1 MREFLLTVLLA
12 AIICY
17 LITPLVRDLAIKSGA
32 VMQIR
37 SRDVHVKPTPR
48 WGGLAMW
55 LSMAL
60 TLVIVNQLPLVAK
73 SFSREATGIFLA
85 GTFILFL
92 GLIDDRFDLDPITK
106 FAGQALA
113 GGILLIYGVQ
123 ILWLPINGITTVP
136 ANIGQLLTV
145 LFVMVVINAINFV
158 DGLDGLATGI
168 VAICAASFF
177 AFSYL
182 LAVINGFSRAGAP
195 SLITAVVIG
204 LCLGFLP
211 HNFYPAQIFMGDSG
225 AMFLGLMIS
234 ASAITLTGQ
243 VDASAIT
250 NENSGTVL
258 LPLLLPFTVLAI
270 PLLDFAMA
278 IIRRIRAGRSPFSA
292 DREHLHH
299 RIMRMGLTQQRT
311 TVVLYLWT
319 AMFAIPTAIA
329 AFIPIPFALLA
340 GLFIFALSVIVIK
353 RNKNKVIIEHNRDS
367 VKKTVTQKDKRV
379 RKS

>member
-1 MREFLLTVLLA
+1 MREYLVTVLLA
-12 AIICY
+12 AIITY

-32 VMQIR
+32 LTQIR
-37 SRDVHVKPTPR
+37 ARDVHSQLTPR

-55 LSMAL
+55 LAMAL
-60 TLVIVNQLPLVAK
+60 TLVIVNYLPLVHK
-73 SFSREATGIFLA
+73 SFGPDATGIFLS

-92 GLIDDRFDLDPITK
+92 GLVDDRFDLDPITK

-113 GGILLIYGVQ
+113 AGILLIYGVQ
-123 ILWLPINGITTVP
+123 ILWLPINGITALPT
-136 ANIGQLLTV
+136 NIGQLLTV

-168 VAICAASFF
+168 VMICAASFF

-182 LAVINGFSRAGAP
+182 LAVINGFNRAGAP

-225 AMFLGLMIS
+225 AMFLGLLIS

-250 NENSGTVL
+250 EENGGTAL
-258 LPLLLPFTVLAI
+258 LPLLLPFTILAI
-270 PLLDFAMA
+270 PLLDFVMA
-278 IIRRIRAGRSPFSA
+278 ILRRVKAGRSPFTA

-299 RIMRMGLTQQRT
+299 RIMRMGISQQRT
-311 TVVLYLWT
+311 TIILYLWT
-319 AMFAIPTAIA
+319 AMFALPTVIA
-329 AFIPIPFALLA
+329 AFVPIWIALIS
-340 GLFIFALSVIVIK
+340 GLLIFLISLLVIK
-353 RNKNKVIIEHNRDS
+353 TNLKKIE
-367 VKKTVTQKDKRV
+367 V
-379 RKS
+379 

>member
-1 MREFLLTVLLA
+1 MREYLVTVLLA
-12 AIICY
+12 AIITY
-17 LITPLVRDLAIKSGA
+17 LLTPLVRDLAIKAGA
-32 VMQIR
+32 VTAIR
-37 SRDVHVKPTPR
+37 SRDVHLEPTPR

-60 TLVIVNQLPLVAK
+60 TLVIVNYLPLVHK
-73 SFSREATGIFLA
+73 SFGSEATGIFLS
-85 GTFILFL
+85 GTFILLL
-92 GLIDDRFDLDPITK
+92 GLLDDRFDLDPITK
-106 FAGQALA
+106 FACQALA
-113 GGILLIYGVQ
+113 AGILLIYGVQ
-123 ILWLPINGITTVP
+123 ILWLPINGITTLP
-136 ANIGQLLTV
+136 TNIGQLLTI

-168 VAICAASFF
+168 VMICAASFF

-182 LAVINGFSRAGAP
+182 LAVINGLNRAGAP

-211 HNFYPAQIFMGDSG
+211 HNFHPAQIFMGDSG
-225 AMFLGLMIS
+225 AMFLGLMVS

-250 NENSGTVL
+250 EENGSSAL

-278 IIRRIRAGRSPFSA
+278 ILRRVKAGRSPFAA

-299 RIMRMGLTQQRT
+299 RIMRFGLTQQRT
-311 TVVLYLWT
+311 TIVLYLWT
-319 AMFAIPTAIA
+319 AMFALPTVIA
-329 AFIPIPFALLA
+329 AFASIWIAILA
-340 GLFIFALSVIVIK
+340 GALIFLSSVWVVKSSKNVSVIK
-353 RNKNKVIIEHNRDS
+353 
-367 VKKTVTQKDKRV
+367 
-379 RKS
+379 

>member
-1 MREFLLTVLLA
+1 MREYLVTVLLA
-12 AIICY
+12 AIITY
-17 LITPLVRDLAIKSGA
+17 LLTPLVRDLAIKAGA
-32 VMQIR
+32 VTAIR
-37 SRDVHVKPTPR
+37 SRDVHLEPTPR

-60 TLVIVNQLPLVAK
+60 TLVIVNYLPLVHK
-73 SFSREATGIFLA
+73 SFGSEATGIFLS
-85 GTFILFL
+85 GTFILLL
-92 GLIDDRFDLDPITK
+92 GLLDDRFDLDPITK

-113 GGILLIYGVQ
+113 AGILLIYGVQ
-123 ILWLPINGITTVP
+123 ILWLPINGITTLP
-136 ANIGQLLTV
+136 TNIGQLLTI

-168 VAICAASFF
+168 VMICAASFF

-182 LAVINGFSRAGAP
+182 LAVINGLNRAGAP

-211 HNFYPAQIFMGDSG
+211 HNFHPAQIFMGDSG
-225 AMFLGLMIS
+225 AMFLGLMVS

-250 NENSGTVL
+250 EENGSSAL

-278 IIRRIRAGRSPFSA
+278 ILRRVKAGRSPFAA

-299 RIMRMGLTQQRT
+299 RIMRFGLTQQRT
-311 TVVLYLWT
+311 TIVLYLWT
-319 AMFAIPTAIA
+319 AMFALPTVIA
-329 AFIPIPFALLA
+329 AFASIWIAILA
-340 GLFIFALSVIVIK
+340 GALIFLTSVWVIKSSKSVSVIK
-353 RNKNKVIIEHNRDS
+353 
-367 VKKTVTQKDKRV
+367 
-379 RKS
+379 

>member
-1 MREFLLTVLLA
+1 MREYLVTVLLA
-12 AIICY
+12 AVITY
-17 LITPLVRDLAIKSGA
+17 LITPLVKDLAVKAGA
-32 VMQIR
+32 VTAIR
-37 SRDVHVKPTPR
+37 TRDVHLQPTPR

-55 LSMAL
+55 LAMAL
-60 TLVIVNQLPLVAK
+60 TLVIVNYLPLVHK
-73 SFSREATGIFLA
+73 SFGTEATGIFLS

-92 GLIDDRFDLDPITK
+92 GMLDDRFDLDPITK

-113 GGILLIYGVQ
+113 AGILLIYGVQ
-123 ILWLPINGITTVP
+123 ILWLPINGITTLP
-136 ANIGQLLTV
+136 TNIGQLLTI

-168 VAICAASFF
+168 VMICAASFF

-182 LAVINGFSRAGAP
+182 LAVINGLNRAGAP

-211 HNFYPAQIFMGDSG
+211 HNFHPAQIFMGDSG

-243 VDASAIT
+243 VDASVIT
-250 NENSGTVL
+250 EENGGSAL
-258 LPLLLPFTVLAI
+258 LPLLLPFTILAI

-278 IIRRIRAGRSPFSA
+278 ILRRVKAGRSPFTA

-299 RIMRMGLTQQRT
+299 RIMRYGLTQQRT

-319 AMFAIPTAIA
+319 AMFAFPTVIA
-329 AFIPIPFALLA
+329 AFVPFWIAIIAGVSIFLLS
-340 GLFIFALSVIVIK
+340 LK
-353 RNKNKVIIEHNRDS
+353 IIRS
-367 VKKTVTQKDKRV
+367 ATIGVV
-379 RKS
+379 

>member
-1 MREFLLTVLLA
+1 
-12 AIICY
+12 
-17 LITPLVRDLAIKSGA
+17 
-32 VMQIR
+32 MQIR
-37 SRDVHVKPTPR
+37 SRDVHDKPTPR

-136 ANIGQLLTV
+136 VNIGQILTV

-195 SLITAVVIG
+195 SLITAIVIG

-225 AMFLGLMIS
+225 AMFLGLLIS

-270 PLLDFAMA
+270 PLLDFVMA

-319 AMFAIPTAIA
+319 AMFAIPTASA
-329 AFIPIPFALLA
+329 AFIPIPIALLA
-340 GLFIFALSVIVIK
+340 GLLIFALSVIVIK
-353 RNKNKVIIEHNRDS
+353 QNKNKVIIEHNRDS
-367 VKKTVTQKDKRV
+367 LGRADAKKVKRV
-379 RKS
+379 RK

>member
-1 MREFLLTVLLA
+1 MREYLVTVLLA
-12 AIICY
+12 AIITY
-17 LITPLVRDLAIKSGA
+17 LLTPLVRDLAIKAGA
-32 VMQIR
+32 VTAIR
-37 SRDVHVKPTPR
+37 SRDVHLEPTPR

-60 TLVIVNQLPLVAK
+60 TLVIVNYLPLVHK
-73 SFSREATGIFLA
+73 SFGSEATGIFLS
-85 GTFILFL
+85 GTFILLL
-92 GLIDDRFDLDPITK
+92 GLLDDRFDLDPITK

-113 GGILLIYGVQ
+113 AGILLIYGVQ
-123 ILWLPINGITTVP
+123 ILWLPINGITTLP
-136 ANIGQLLTV
+136 TNIGQLLTI

-168 VAICAASFF
+168 VMICAASFF

-182 LAVINGFSRAGAP
+182 LAVINGLNRAGAP

-211 HNFYPAQIFMGDSG
+211 HNFHPAQIFMGDSG
-225 AMFLGLMIS
+225 AMFLGLMVS

-250 NENSGTVL
+250 EENGSSAL

-278 IIRRIRAGRSPFSA
+278 ILRRVKAGRSPFAA

-299 RIMRMGLTQQRT
+299 RIMRFGLTQQRT
-311 TVVLYLWT
+311 TIVLYLWT
-319 AMFAIPTAIA
+319 AMFALPTVIA
-329 AFIPIPFALLA
+329 AFASIWIAILA
-340 GLFIFALSVIVIK
+340 GALIFLSSVWVIKSSKNLSVIK
-353 RNKNKVIIEHNRDS
+353 
-367 VKKTVTQKDKRV
+367 
-379 RKS
+379 

>member
-1 MREFLLTVLLA
+1 MREYLVTVLLA
-12 AIICY
+12 AIITY
-17 LITPLVRDLAIKSGA
+17 LLTPLVRDLAIKAGA
-32 VMQIR
+32 VTAIR
-37 SRDVHVKPTPR
+37 SRDVHLEPTPR

-60 TLVIVNQLPLVAK
+60 TLVIVNYLPLVHK
-73 SFSREATGIFLA
+73 SFGSEATGIFLS
-85 GTFILFL
+85 GTFILLL
-92 GLIDDRFDLDPITK
+92 GLLDDRFDLDPITK

-113 GGILLIYGVQ
+113 AGILLIYGVQ
-123 ILWLPINGITTVP
+123 ILWLPINGITTLP
-136 ANIGQLLTV
+136 TNIGQLLTI

-168 VAICAASFF
+168 VMICAASFF

-182 LAVINGFSRAGAP
+182 LAVINGLNRAGAP

-211 HNFYPAQIFMGDSG
+211 HNFHPAQIFMGDSG
-225 AMFLGLMIS
+225 AMFLGLMVS

-250 NENSGTVL
+250 EENGGSAL

-278 IIRRIRAGRSPFSA
+278 ILRRVKAGRSPFAA

-299 RIMRMGLTQQRT
+299 RIMRFGLTQQRT
-311 TVVLYLWT
+311 TIVLYLWT
-319 AMFAIPTAIA
+319 AMFALPTVIA
-329 AFIPIPFALLA
+329 AFASIWIAILA
-340 GLFIFALSVIVIK
+340 GALIFLTSVWVIKSSKNVSVIK
-353 RNKNKVIIEHNRDS
+353 
-367 VKKTVTQKDKRV
+367 
-379 RKS
+379 

>member
-1 MREFLLTVLLA
+1 MREYLVTVLLA
-12 AIICY
+12 AIITY

-32 VMQIR
+32 VTAIR
-37 SRDVHVKPTPR
+37 SRDVHIEPTPR

-55 LSMAL
+55 LAMAL
-60 TLVIVNQLPLVAK
+60 TLVIANYLPLVHK
-73 SFSREATGIFLA
+73 SFGQDATGIFLS
-85 GTFILFL
+85 GSFILFL
-92 GLIDDRFDLDPITK
+92 GMLDDRFDLDPVTK

-113 GGILLIYGVQ
+113 AGILLIYGVQ
-123 ILWLPINGITTVP
+123 ILWLPINGITTLP
-136 ANIGQLLTV
+136 TNIGQLLTV

-168 VAICAASFF
+168 VMICAASFF

-182 LAVINGFSRAGAP
+182 LAVINGLNRAGAP

-211 HNFYPAQIFMGDSG
+211 HNFHPAQIFMGDSG
-225 AMFLGLMIS
+225 AMFLGLLIS

-250 NENSGTVL
+250 AENGGTAL

-270 PLLDFAMA
+270 PLIDFMMA
-278 IIRRIRAGRSPFSA
+278 ILRRVKAGRSPFAA

-299 RIMRMGLTQQRT
+299 RIMRQGISQQRT
-311 TVVLYLWT
+311 TIILYLWT
-319 AMFAIPTAIA
+319 AMFALPTVIA
-329 AFIPIPFALLA
+329 AFMPIWIALISGVA
-340 GLFIFALSVIVIK
+340 IFLLSLLVIK
-353 RNKNKVIIEHNRDS
+353 SNKKLVSNG
-367 VKKTVTQKDKRV
+367 
-379 RKS
+379 

>member
-1 MREFLLTVLLA
+1 MREYLVTVLLA
-12 AIICY
+12 AIITY
-17 LITPLVRDLAIKSGA
+17 LLTPLVRDLAIKAGA
-32 VMQIR
+32 VTAIR
-37 SRDVHVKPTPR
+37 SRDVHLEPTPR

-60 TLVIVNQLPLVAK
+60 TLVIVNYLPLVHK
-73 SFSREATGIFLA
+73 SFGSEATGIFLS
-85 GTFILFL
+85 GTFILLL
-92 GLIDDRFDLDPITK
+92 GLLDDRFDLDPITK

-113 GGILLIYGVQ
+113 AGILLIYGVQ
-123 ILWLPINGITTVP
+123 ILWLPINGITTLP
-136 ANIGQLLTV
+136 TNIGQLLTI

-168 VAICAASFF
+168 VMICAASFF

-182 LAVINGFSRAGAP
+182 LAVINGLNRAGAP

-211 HNFYPAQIFMGDSG
+211 HNFHPAQIFMGDSG
-225 AMFLGLMIS
+225 AMFLGLMVS

-250 NENSGTVL
+250 EENGSSAL

-278 IIRRIRAGRSPFSA
+278 ILRRVKAGRSPFAA

-299 RIMRMGLTQQRT
+299 RIMRFGLTQQRT
-311 TVVLYLWT
+311 TIVLYLWT
-319 AMFAIPTAIA
+319 AMFALPTVIA
-329 AFIPIPFALLA
+329 AFVSIWIAILA
-340 GLFIFALSVIVIK
+340 GALIFLGSVWVIK
-353 RNKNKVIIEHNRDS
+353 SSKNVSLIK
-367 VKKTVTQKDKRV
+367 
-379 RKS
+379 

>member
-1 MREFLLTVLLA
+1 MREYLVTVLLS

-37 SRDVHVKPTPR
+37 SRDVHDKPTPR

-136 ANIGQLLTV
+136 VNIGQILTV

-195 SLITAVVIG
+195 SLITAIVIG

-225 AMFLGLMIS
+225 AMFLGLLIS

-270 PLLDFAMA
+270 PLLDFVMA

-319 AMFAIPTAIA
+319 AMFAIPTASA
-329 AFIPIPFALLA
+329 AFIPIPIALLA
-340 GLFIFALSVIVIK
+340 GLLIFALSVIVIK
-353 RNKNKVIIEHNRDS
+353 QNKNKVIIEHNRDS
-367 VKKTVTQKDKRV
+367 LGRADDKKVKRV
-379 RKS
+379 RK

>member
-1 MREFLLTVLLA
+1 MREYLVTVLLS

-37 SRDVHVKPTPR
+37 SRDVHVEPTPR

-60 TLVIVNQLPLVAK
+60 TLVIVNQLPLVHK
-73 SFSREATGIFLA
+73 SFGREATGIFLS

-123 ILWLPINGITTVP
+123 ILWLPINGITTIP

-168 VAICAASFF
+168 VAICASCFF

-182 LAVINGFSRAGAP
+182 LAVINGLNRAGAP

-250 NENSGTVL
+250 AENSGSAL

-278 IIRRIRAGRSPFSA
+278 IVRRIRAGRSPFSA

-319 AMFAIPTAIA
+319 AMFAVPTAIA
-329 AFIPIPFALLA
+329 AFIPIWIALLVGA
-340 GLFIFALSVIVIK
+340 VIFGFSILVIK
-353 RNKNKVIIEHNRDS
+353 RNKNTVVIEHNRS
-367 VKKTVTQKDKRV
+367 AKVG
-379 RKS
+379 

>member
-1 MREFLLTVLLA
+1 MREYLVTVLLA
-12 AIICY
+12 AIITY
-17 LITPLVRDLAIKSGA
+17 LLTPLVRDLAIKAGA
-32 VMQIR
+32 VTAIR
-37 SRDVHVKPTPR
+37 SRDVHLEPTPR

-60 TLVIVNQLPLVAK
+60 TLVIVNYLPLVHK
-73 SFSREATGIFLA
+73 SFGSEATGIFLS
-85 GTFILFL
+85 GTFILLL
-92 GLIDDRFDLDPITK
+92 GLLDDRFDLDPITK

-113 GGILLIYGVQ
+113 AGILLIYGVQ
-123 ILWLPINGITTVP
+123 ILWLPINGITTLP
-136 ANIGQLLTV
+136 TNIGQLLTI

-168 VAICAASFF
+168 VMICAASFF

-182 LAVINGFSRAGAP
+182 LAVINVLNRAGAP
-195 SLITAVVIG
+195 SLITAVDIG

-211 HNFYPAQIFMGDSG
+211 HNFHPAQIFMGDSG
-225 AMFLGLMIS
+225 AMFLGLMVS

-250 NENSGTVL
+250 EENGSSAL

-278 IIRRIRAGRSPFSA
+278 ILRRVKAGRSPFAA

-299 RIMRMGLTQQRT
+299 RIMRFGLTQQRT
-311 TVVLYLWT
+311 TIVLYLWT
-319 AMFAIPTAIA
+319 AMFALPTVIA
-329 AFIPIPFALLA
+329 AFASIWIAILA
-340 GLFIFALSVIVIK
+340 GALIFLTSVWVIKSSKNLSVIK
-353 RNKNKVIIEHNRDS
+353 
-367 VKKTVTQKDKRV
+367 
-379 RKS
+379 

>member
-1 MREFLLTVLLA
+1 MREYLVTVLLA
-12 AIICY
+12 AVITY
-17 LITPLVRDLAIKSGA
+17 LITPLVKDLAVKAGA
-32 VMQIR
+32 VTAIR
-37 SRDVHVKPTPR
+37 TRDVHLQPTPR

-55 LSMAL
+55 LAMAL
-60 TLVIVNQLPLVAK
+60 TLVIVNYLPLVHK
-73 SFSREATGIFLA
+73 SFGTEATGIFLS

-92 GLIDDRFDLDPITK
+92 GMLDDRFDLDPITK

-113 GGILLIYGVQ
+113 AGILLIYGVQ
-123 ILWLPINGITTVP
+123 ILWLPINGITTLP
-136 ANIGQLLTV
+136 TNIGQLLTI

-168 VAICAASFF
+168 VMICAASFF

-182 LAVINGFSRAGAP
+182 LAVINGLNRAGAP

-211 HNFYPAQIFMGDSG
+211 HNFHPAQIFMGDSG

-243 VDASAIT
+243 VDASVIT
-250 NENSGTVL
+250 EENGGSAL
-258 LPLLLPFTVLAI
+258 LPLLLPFTILAI

-278 IIRRIRAGRSPFSA
+278 ILRRVKAGRSPFTA
-292 DREHLHH
+292 DREHLLH
-299 RIMRMGLTQQRT
+299 RIMRHGLTQQRT

-319 AMFAIPTAIA
+319 AMFAFPTVIA
-329 AFIPIPFALLA
+329 AFVPFWIAIIAGVSIFLLSLKIIRSA
-340 GLFIFALSVIVIK
+340 TIGLV
-353 RNKNKVIIEHNRDS
+353 RNE
-367 VKKTVTQKDKRV
+367 
-379 RKS
+379 

>member
-1 MREFLLTVLLA
+1 MREYLVTVLLA
-12 AIICY
+12 AVITY
-17 LITPLVRDLAIKSGA
+17 LITPLVRDLAIKAGA
-32 VMQIR
+32 VTAIR
-37 SRDVHVKPTPR
+37 SRDVHLEPTPR

-55 LSMAL
+55 LAMAL
-60 TLVIVNQLPLVAK
+60 TLVIVNYLPLVHK
-73 SFSREATGIFLA
+73 SFGSDATGIFLS

-92 GLIDDRFDLDPITK
+92 GLLDDRFDLDPITK

-113 GGILLIYGVQ
+113 AGILLIYGVQ
-123 ILWLPINGITTVP
+123 ILWLPINGITTLP
-136 ANIGQLLTV
+136 TNIGQLLTV

-168 VAICAASFF
+168 VMICAGSFF

-182 LAVINGFSRAGAP
+182 LAVINGLNRAGAP

-211 HNFYPAQIFMGDSG
+211 HNFHPAQIFMGDSG
-225 AMFLGLMIS
+225 AMFLGLMVS

-250 NENSGTVL
+250 EENGSSAL

-278 IIRRIRAGRSPFSA
+278 ILRRVKAGRSPFTA

-299 RIMRMGLTQQRT
+299 RIMRFGLTQQRT
-311 TVVLYLWT
+311 TIVLYLWT
-319 AMFAIPTAIA
+319 AMFALPTVIA
-329 AFIPIPFALLA
+329 AFASIWIAILA
-340 GLFIFALSVIVIK
+340 GALIFLSSVWVIKSSKNVSVIK
-353 RNKNKVIIEHNRDS
+353 
-367 VKKTVTQKDKRV
+367 
-379 RKS
+379 